1 MTCHGLENVSD
12 KKEKWCIFNQSL
24 FLMYFSVQSLSRVQ
38 LFVASWIAACQA
50 SLSITNSQSLLKLMS
65 IEAVMPSNDLIL
77 CCLLLLPPS
86 IFPSIRVFS
95 NESILHIR
103 WPEHWSFSFSIGPS
117 NEHSGLI
124 SLRMA
129 CLALLRAAIR
139 FYLQGCDGHSA
150 AQRIASVRRTM
161 FPWLNGQHYFIITQ
175 HCGHLKDRRKLS
187 ADQVSSQMNHSYS
200 YRNRYLWSRY

>member
-1 MTCHGLENVSD
+1 MKLETAQVCDKSVIARPSRQSQHPQVTVQFSCSVVSD
-12 KKEKWCIFNQSL
+12 SATPWT
-24 FLMYFSVQSLSRVQ
+24 
-38 LFVASWIAACQA
+38 AAHQA
-50 SLSITNSQSLLKLMS
+50 SLSINNSRSLLKLISTESM
-65 IEAVMPSNDLIL
+65 IPSKQLIL
-77 CCLLLLPPS
+77 CRPLLLLPS
-86 IFPSIRVFS
+86 IFPSIRVSS
-95 NESILHIR
+95 NESVLHIR
-103 WPEHWSFSFSIGPS
+103 CPNYWGFSFSIGPS

-200 YRNRYLWSRY
+200 YRNRYL

>member
-1 MTCHGLENVSD
+1 MYSSCSREAYSKNTVLAQYSKAKAPHPISSVAQSCPTLFQPMDYSTPGLPVQHQLPELAQTHAHRVGD
-12 KKEKWCIFNQSL
+12 AIQPLQSL
-24 FLMYFSVQSLSRVQ
+24 GIF
-38 LFVASWIAACQA
+38 
-50 SLSITNSQSLLKLMS
+50 
-65 IEAVMPSNDLIL
+65 
-77 CCLLLLPPS
+77 LLPPS